1 MRDHKETHI
10 GKRLVIMLLVLK
22 AELICI
28 LVIVEQVLPLVN
40 FPHTYIT
47 VP

>member
-1 MRDHKETHI
+1 MTIKKRKLE
-10 GKRLVIMLLVLK
+10 KRLAIMLLVLK
-22 AELICI
+22 AELISI

-40 FPHTYIT
+40 FPYTYIN